1 MYDLLFSFVLQ
12 FSFYRVKLDYTNL
25 LGANMVQKSAKE
37 EEIKDKGSKYRIYIP
52 VYMELHIW
60 EQM

>member
-1 MYDLLFSFVLQ
+1 
-12 FSFYRVKLDYTNL
+12 
-25 LGANMVQKSAKE
+25 MVQKSAKE